1 MGTRLFNWPVPV
13 PMPDVIYY
21 ETKTVDEN
29 NTLDNSSSD
38 SNRSITDSIASI
50 FTDQSA
56 TLVAYLSGAAVI
68 IFLTFE

>member
-21 ETKTVDEN
+21 DAKTVDEP
-29 NTLDNSSSD
+29 NTSDNSGSD
-38 SNRSITDSIASI
+38 SNRSITDSIANI

-56 TLVAYLSGAAVI
+56 SLVANLSGAAAI
-68 IFLTFE
+68 IFLSVE